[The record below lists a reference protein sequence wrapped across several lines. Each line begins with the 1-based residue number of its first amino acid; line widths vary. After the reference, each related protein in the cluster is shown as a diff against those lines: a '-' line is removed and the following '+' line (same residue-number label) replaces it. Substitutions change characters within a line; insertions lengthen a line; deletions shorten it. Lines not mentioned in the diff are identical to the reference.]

1 MMDASPEQLA
11 FMEAELE
18 RFIAAGAWEEG
29 HCQRW
34 VSRVFLVPKPPKDGV
49 PQWRL
54 VIDLR
59 PLNQHCINLPLKYE
73 TLKRLRTIG
82 RKNDWMLSCDLQDGF
97 YGLGI
102 CAHDGYLWGDESL
115 CSRDFFTVNYRGK
128 LYRLAGLPMGWS
140 LSPYYFCTWVATAV
154 RHLRSPQFGHQPPA
168 RRVTRRWLRN
178 QRWRGA
184 RCIHFV
190 DDLLFLAGSYEEALE
205 LRGRVEKLFE
215 QLGLARHPSKGCWE
229 PVQTLEHL
237 GLEIDTQLCEFRAP
251 VSKLDRIAKLAKDIL
266 GRAAR
271 GRRWVPAK
279 QLASLAGKCQ
289 FLYLAI
295 PPARYYLRELHEV
308 IATKS
313 SWSAQVR
320 VSNQLRRDLVWW
332 TAVPSQ
338 HNRRPILRSPETAY
352 LHVDSSSYGWGAVLN
367 ECSEAR
373 GYWDLEQRAQ
383 HITYKELRAV
393 RHAVECFLPK
403 LAGRRVLLHE
413 DNQAVCGVL
422 AHLSSRSPVMM
433 NELRKL
439 FWLMDTQDIQLR
451 PRYIRSAANVWADRL
466 SRELEGGADVTFNPR
481 LFRHLNRLWGPHSV
495 DRFASGTNAL
505 VERYN
510 ARWRD
515 PGAEAVDCLRL
526 PDEAWRAEVNWCHPP
541 YELLDTL
548 VLKLRRSGAAATV
561 VAPRWP
567 NHAWHQELLAMA
579 DSYVE
584 YPASRGLLCRPRL
597 GERDGNVSTRWNVVA
612 FRLPLRP
619 GQH

>member
-1 MMDASPEQLA
+1 
-11 FMEAELE
+11 MEAGD
-18 RFIAAGAWEEG
+18 RSSTT
-29 HCQRW
+29 Q
-34 VSRVFLVPKPPKDGV
+34 P
-49 PQWRL
+49 
-54 VIDLR
+54 
-59 PLNQHCINLPLKYE
+59 
-73 TLKRLRTIG
+73 TL
-82 RKNDWMLSCDLQDGF
+82 
-97 YGLGI
+97 
-102 CAHDGYLWGDESL
+102 
-115 CSRDFFTVNYRGK
+115 
-128 LYRLAGLPMGWS
+128 
-140 LSPYYFCTWVATAV
+140 
-154 RHLRSPQFGHQPPA
+154 HQPAAQVRDPQAPAHYRPEERLDAVVRPA
-168 RRVTRRWLRN
+168 RRLLWLGHLCARWVPVGRREPLLKGLLHCQLQGQALQAGRPADGMEPQPLLFLHLGGNRCAPPQVAAVWAPATCTPG
-178 QRWRGA
+178 QPQVAPQSARWRGA

-466 SRELEGGADVTFNPR
+466 SRELEGGADVKFNPR

-584 YPASRGLLCRPRL
+584 YPASCGLLCRPRL